1 MKTIK
6 CVSTLCMLWLV
17 SMGAA
22 AEVING
28 TCGKEDDNVKW
39 CLDTETGKLVISGK
53 GEMRDYDYGGFEDDD
68 SVDIMWHD
76 NLGSIHSV
84 QIIDG
89 VTGIGEYAF
98 CECKS
103 LTSVSIPN
111 SVTRIGEGAF
121 YRCSGITS
129 ITIPNSVT
137 SIGSSA
143 FSGCKSLTSVSI
155 PNSVTSIDNFM
166 FCGCIY
172 EA

>member
-28 TCGKEDDNVKW
+28 TCGKEGDNVKW

-53 GEMRDYDYGGFEDDD
+53 GEMRDFDYGGFEDDD

-98 CECKS
+98 CECES

-111 SVTRIGEGAF
+111 SVTRIGKGAF
-121 YRCSGITS
+121 ERCSGITS

-143 FSGCKSLTSVSI
+143 FSGCI
-155 PNSVTSIDNFM
+155 
-166 FCGCIY
+166 
-172 EA
+172 